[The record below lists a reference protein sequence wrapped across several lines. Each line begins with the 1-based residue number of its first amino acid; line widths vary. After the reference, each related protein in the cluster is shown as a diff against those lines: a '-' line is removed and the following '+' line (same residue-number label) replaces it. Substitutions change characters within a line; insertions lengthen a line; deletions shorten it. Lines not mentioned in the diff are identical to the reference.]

1 MEKLDAE
8 TLRAHKGKSFV
19 GVSTAVAI
27 FNESG
32 QIFLAQRSKNARDE
46 HGRWDVCGGGLK
58 WGNTLEDNARR
69 ELSEEFAIESKAPLT
84 QIGIRQAFR
93 TDHHGDKTHWICV
106 DHIIVLNSKEA
117 GEVKINEPENFD
129 DCGWFDL
136 DDLPSPLHSVI
147 DDEFIEKLRRSISD
161 MAIDKT

>member
-27 FNESG
+27 FNNRGEV
-32 QIFLAQRSKNARDE
+32 FLAQRSKNTRDE

-58 WGNTLEDNARR
+58 WGNKIEDNARR
-69 ELSEEFAIESKAPLT
+69 EMEEEFGVDTKEPLYP
-84 QIGIRQAFR
+84 IGVREAFR
-93 TDHHGDKTHWICV
+93 TDPVGDKTHWVCH
-106 DHIIVLNSKEA
+106 DFIVVLTDEEAEKVCIKE
-117 GEVKINEPENFD
+117 EDMFD

-136 DDLPSPLHSVI
+136 DKLPSPLHSVI
-147 DDEFIEKLRRSISD
+147 DDKFIDRLKKAVKNI
-161 MAIDKT
+161 

>member
-27 FNESG
+27 FNEFG
-32 QIFLAQRSKNARDE
+32 QIFLAQRSKNTRDE

-69 ELSEEFAIESKAPLT
+69 ELLEEFAIESKAILT

-93 TDHHGDKTHWICV
+93 TDQYGDKTHWICV
-106 DHIIVLNSKEA
+106 DFIILLSPEEA
-117 GEVKINEPENFD
+117 EQAKINEPENFD

-136 DDLPSPLHSVI
+136 DNLPSPLHSVI
-147 DDEFIEKLRRSISD
+147 DDKFIANLKQAVSVLD
-161 MAIDKT
+161 IDKT